1 MSTLLLFQNPLRIDS
16 LRLHLIEVLRKADTD
31 YVQNLFQLFTYNF
44 SKKIYIINNFF
55 NNRGPIVNHDEQ
67 LKLYFLKTK
76 V

>member
-1 MSTLLLFQNPLRIDS
+1 MSTLLLFQNPLRIDR
-16 LRLHLIEVLRKADTD
+16 LRLHLTEVLRKADTD

-44 SKKIYIINNFF
+44 SKNIYIINNFL